1 MEQMD
6 SNLTTD
12 EILQEY
18 GLDRE
23 TYEQCVRDIEGK
35 VDGTND
41 YDWTEI
47 VEKYNLPMTSDK
59 LRKTQS
65 LPFGGVFMKNYFKGS
80 DELNALRQER
90 IKKQTLMLQENQN
103 NREWARHELF
113 YELVGQ
119 YVQRLSVPKFESRV
133 PDDSFTDYI
142 VTFGDIHYGAEFVS
156 EHNEYSPTIA
166 KERIKVMCGDII
178 DFVQKH
184 NLSHI
189 TIVNLGDDIQG
200 ILRISDVKLNS
211 TPVVKAV
218 VEVSHVLAE
227 FLNALS
233 SLCNVTY
240 YHVPYSNHTQTRP
253 LGSKANDL
261 PQEDLEYVIEH
272 YISDLL
278 ADNPRVNVVY
288 SSGIHKYVTI
298 QMYNYSIVALHGHQF
313 KGVDQFRR
321 LYGKSVD
328 YVLIGHQHVGKEVG
342 CYENGDNDVEL
353 LVSPSIVGSDPYS
366 DSLYLGSKS
375 AFKIFGF
382 DSQQGHTETYKFLLN

>member
-119 YVQRLSVPKFESRV
+119 YVQRLSVPEFEPRV

>member
-1 MEQMD
+1 MD
-6 SNLTTD
+6 NNLTTD

-142 VTFGDIHYGAEFVS
+142 VTFGDIHYGAKFVS

-253 LGSKANDL
+253 LGSKANEL

-321 LYGKSVD
+321 LYSKSVD
-328 YVLIGHQHVGKEVG
+328 YVLIGHQHIGKEIG

>member
-1 MEQMD
+1 MD

-119 YVQRLSVPKFESRV
+119 YVQRLSVPEFESRV

-253 LGSKANDL
+253 LGSKANEL

>member
-1 MEQMD
+1 MD
-6 SNLTTD
+6 NNLATD

-23 TYEQCVRDIEGK
+23 TYEQCVQDIEGK

-119 YVQRLSVPKFESRV
+119 YVQRLSVPEFESRV

-253 LGSKANDL
+253 LGSKANEL

>member
-1 MEQMD
+1 MD
-6 SNLTTD
+6 NNLTTD

-142 VTFGDIHYGAEFVS
+142 VTFGDIHYGAKFVS

-253 LGSKANDL
+253 LGSKANEL

-278 ADNPRVNVVY
+278 ADNPRVNVIY

>member
-1 MEQMD
+1 MD
-6 SNLTTD
+6 NNLTTD

-80 DELNALRQER
+80 DKLNALRQER

-119 YVQRLSVPKFESRV
+119 YVQRLSVPEFESRV

-227 FLNALS
+227 FLNVLS
-233 SLCNVTY
+233 SLCDVTY

-253 LGSKANDL
+253 LGSKANEL

-278 ADNPRVNVVY
+278 ADNPRVNVVC

>member
-6 SNLTTD
+6 NNLATD

-23 TYEQCVRDIEGK
+23 TYEQCVQDIEGK

-119 YVQRLSVPKFESRV
+119 YVQRLSVPEFESRV

-253 LGSKANDL
+253 LGSKANEL

>member
-1 MEQMD
+1 MD

-119 YVQRLSVPKFESRV
+119 YVQRLSVPEFESRV

>member
-1 MEQMD
+1 MD
-6 SNLTTD
+6 NNLTTD
-12 EILQEY
+12 KILQEY

-119 YVQRLSVPKFESRV
+119 YVQRLSVPEFESRV

-142 VTFGDIHYGAEFVS
+142 VTFGDIHYGAKFVS

-253 LGSKANDL
+253 LGSKANEL

-298 QMYNYSIVALHGHQF
+298 KMYNYSIVALHGHQF

-328 YVLIGHQHVGKEVG
+328 YVLIGHQHVGKEVC

>member
-1 MEQMD
+1 MD

-119 YVQRLSVPKFESRV
+119 YVQRLSVPEFEPRV

>member
-119 YVQRLSVPKFESRV
+119 YVQRLSVPEFESRV

-253 LGSKANDL
+253 LGSKANEL

>member
-1 MEQMD
+1 MD
-6 SNLTTD
+6 NNLTTD

-119 YVQRLSVPKFESRV
+119 YVQRLSVPEFESRV

-253 LGSKANDL
+253 LGSKANEL

>member
-6 SNLTTD
+6 NNLTTD

-142 VTFGDIHYGAEFVS
+142 VTFGDIHYGAKFVS

-233 SLCNVTY
+233 SLCDVTY

-253 LGSKANDL
+253 LGSKANEL

-298 QMYNYSIVALHGHQF
+298 KMYNYSIVALHGHQF

-328 YVLIGHQHVGKEVG
+328 YVLIGHQHVGKEIG
-342 CYENGDNDVEL
+342 CYESGDNDVEL